1 VLFHSPH
8 RGSFHL
14 SLTVLV
20 HYRSSKVFSLG
31 RWAPQLHTEL
41 ACSVLLRIPTRSSR
55 VLSTGLSPP
64 SVSLSS
70 AVPLPYFRFLSVLQ
84 PRTICMT
91 RFGLLR
97 FRSPLLTESFLLLQ
111 VLRCFSSLSSP
122 LTGYVFTCGSAG
134 IPRRGFPHSDIYG
147 SLSYHNSP

>member
-31 RWAPQLHTEL
+31 RWASQLHTEL
-41 ACSVLLRIPTRSSR
+41 ACSVLLRIPTSASQ
-55 VLSTGLSPP
+55 VSSTGLSPP
-64 SVSLSS
+64 LVSLSS
-70 AVPLPYFRFLSVLQ
+70 AVPLPNSCFLSVLQ
-84 PRTICMT
+84 PQPTCMNW
-91 RFGLLR
+91 FGLLR
-97 FRSPLLTESFLLLQ
+97 FRSPLLTESFLFLQ

-122 LTGYVFTCGSAG
+122 LYCYVFTIGSAG